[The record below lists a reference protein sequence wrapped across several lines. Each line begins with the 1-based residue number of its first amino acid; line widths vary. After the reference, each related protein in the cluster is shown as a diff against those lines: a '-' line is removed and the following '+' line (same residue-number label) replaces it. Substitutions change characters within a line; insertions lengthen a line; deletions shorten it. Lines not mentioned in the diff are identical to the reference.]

1 MIRSE
6 THARPAAVLRL
17 PLVPLLLLLLQ
28 LALLDTGTLTA
39 TATGTLTATG
49 ILTATVALAATAAAG
64 SALAACAL
72 VAARC
77 APAVPRTRIRTA
89 IRDRARRTAFLP
101 QRDPD
106 ARGRTRPRA
115 PGRALPAT
123 VA

>member
-39 TATGTLTATG
+39 AGT
-49 ILTATVALAATAAAG
+49 LTATVALAAAG